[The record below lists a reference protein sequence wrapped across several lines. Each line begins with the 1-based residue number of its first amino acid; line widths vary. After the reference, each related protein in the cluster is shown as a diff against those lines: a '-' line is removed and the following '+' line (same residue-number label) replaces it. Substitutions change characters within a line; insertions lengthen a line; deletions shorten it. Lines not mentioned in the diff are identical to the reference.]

1 MPSLKGLSYVDLT
14 TFMRNHIGMDKP
26 MNEAGWA
33 EGDGAVWQ
41 LATVERIRVET
52 ERIKTFTLRLSEWK
66 KFMPGQHVDV
76 RLSGLGSN
84 SPTSSF
90 SIASAPEAKG
100 VIELTIQGSPDD
112 ELADY
117 FHERLQSGDT
127 IALKGPLGE
136 NFVWSATLGGPL
148 LLIAGGSGVVPIMS
162 MLRHRTN
169 VDLNIPA
176 LLLYSVNSLD
186 DVIYRHELDR
196 RGTNE
201 SQLTVLYTLTEVQ
214 PAGWRGYARRID
226 RAMLADTLAQLG
238 TPAHVYV
245 CGSTGFVE
253 TVLDGLTALRV
264 SNAIIRTAKFGR
276 DSVGI
281 GG

>member
-1 MPSLKGLSYVDLT
+1 MHRPV
-14 TFMRNHIGMDKP
+14 
-26 MNEAGWA
+26 NEARCA
-33 EGDGAVWQ
+33 ERDSALWQ
-41 LATVERIRVET
+41 LATVERIRVEAG
-52 ERIKTFTLRLSEWK
+52 RIKTFTLRLPEWK

-76 RLSGLGSN
+76 RLSALGSN

-90 SIASAPEAKG
+90 SIASAPEAEG
-100 VIELTIQGSPDD
+100 VIELTIACNPDD
-112 ELADY
+112 ALAGY

-136 NFVWSATLGGPL
+136 DFVWSTALGGPL
-148 LLIAGGSGVVPIMS
+148 LLIAGGSGVVPMMS
-162 MLRHRTN
+162 ILRHRAN

-186 DVIYRHELDR
+186 DVIYRNELDR
-196 RGTNE
+196 RSATE
-201 SQLTVLYTLTEVQ
+201 SQLIVLYTLTEEH
-214 PAGWRGYARRID
+214 PAGWRGYARRVD

-253 TVLDGLTALRV
+253 TVRNGLATLQVPGAL
-264 SNAIIRTAKFGR
+264 IRTAQFDR

-281 GG
+281 GGKLESMP